1 MDHRIPLKLHT
12 VLAFGAMD
20 CQIEAVVGQ
29 GSNAI
34 VYDAWYPDNLNPA
47 LRHRVLIKELFPFH
61 SQQKIQRGAD
71 GAIHVAPEAA
81 ELWQTHRESFEA
93 GNAIHLRLL
102 ADHPELMVMGANL
115 NSFCANGTLYS
126 MLGYSGGRSLLS
138 ELNRNASDLRSTA
151 CRMLLLLDALEAFHK
166 SGYLHLDIS
175 PDNIM
180 LVGQKDRE
188 RIFLIDYNS
197 ARKVDASGSP
207 YFSFKAGYS
216 APEVCN
222 GDGAG
227 LGFPSDL
234 YSVAAV
240 FYRSLMGRSLT
251 ISDALQ
257 FRAPDAQDSPLIASM
272 PQSVASMVSAIV
284 RKGLHTLPR
293 RRYQSIGQMRQAFL
307 ELLDRIDCVGV
318 THWALWETGKRS
330 VEELIRVNPSLRYLK
345 GDSSL
350 YPIRLG
356 QDRSVSLEQYLNK
369 LLSPAGQSGVILAQ
383 GGMGK
388 TTLLLHTASLLGKRY
403 SSSTSAVVYLPLD
416 GWTGGNPNYI
426 RTQILLQLRFK
437 KTENTFESAMHALNQ
452 LLSQP
457 LHTKSGDIPT
467 VLLLLDGFNEIQ
479 EEAGPLIQEIQ
490 DLSAMPGVRILAA
503 SRSDT
508 PELNLEPVPL
518 KPLDTE
524 DVVSALGQHGL
535 LIPKSSEMLQLLRT
549 PLILSI
555 YIQANESGAQL
566 DIHSK
571 EELMQAYVD
580 SLLEKELHQ
589 LPEESPRRW
598 QTEAA
603 IRLVLPALADRAMSA
618 PLTESQTLDV
628 VTRCWKVLRSGVSKK
643 LFPGWIGHSRD
654 ILGDAETSE
663 QWYGVV
669 IHGLLWQR
677 LGLLMKDAE
686 GSYRVFHQDVGE
698 YLAAQYR
705 PIRSAALRYRGV
717 RWAALSALVIGVL
730 AGISSLVLPQI
741 LNQPVAYDVKQTQTV
756 IDHIS
761 LCYSIFGSRLM
772 EMEELTDYLAGGE
785 WIEFQRQYPRYLER
799 AQAPTM
805 MGENVERYLEEI
817 SDLEASGDIVAWS
830 EMPFDAASAT
840 EFVQT
845 AQEQVEKY
853 LEYLSYMETWC
864 STERARSFCPEFPDT
879 LQQLLETD
887 ELAMSKLY
895 YLSCYPHLQTGEPVW
910 QDGVKYLI
918 APLPGA
924 GAEPEQSPEKLR
936 NDQQEAE
943 QAMARCC
950 AMVEQI
956 QKEENRTEERE

>member
-20 CQIEAVVGQ
+20 FQIEAVVGQ

-47 LRHRVLIKELFPFH
+47 LRHHVLIKELFPFH
-61 SQQKIQRGAD
+61 PQQKIQRGAD
-71 GAIHVAPEAA
+71 GAIHVASEAA

-115 NSFCANGTLYS
+115 NSFHANGTLYS
-126 MLGYSGGRSLLS
+126 VLGYSGGRSLQS
-138 ELNRNASDLRSTA
+138 ELNRNASDLRTTA

-180 LVGQKDRE
+180 LVGQKDQE
-188 RIFLIDYNS
+188 RIFLVDYNS

-257 FRAPDAQDSPLIASM
+257 FRAPDAQDSPLIAGM

-318 THWALWETGKRS
+318 THWALWETGKRN
-330 VEELIRVNPSLRYLK
+330 VEELIRINPSLRYLK
-345 GDSSL
+345 GDGSL

-356 QDRSVSLEQYLNK
+356 QDETVSLEQYLNQ
-369 LLSPAGQSGVILAQ
+369 LLSPAGRSGVILAQ

-403 SSSTSAVVYLPLD
+403 SSSASAVVYLPLD
-416 GWTGGNPNYI
+416 GWTGGDPNYI
-426 RTQILLQLRFK
+426 RTQILLRLRFK
-437 KTENTFESAMHALNQ
+437 RTENTFDSAMHALNQ

-457 LHTKSGDIPT
+457 MHTKSGDVPT
-467 VLLLLDGFNEIQ
+467 ILLLLDGFNEIQ
-479 EEAGPLIQEIQ
+479 EEAGPLIQEIR

-503 SRSDT
+503 SRSNT
-508 PELNLEPVPL
+508 PELNLESVKL
-518 KPLDTE
+518 KSLDIE
-524 DVVSALGQHGL
+524 DVAQALGQHGL

-555 YIQANESGAQL
+555 YIQANEGGAQL
-566 DIHSK
+566 DIGSK
-571 EELMQAYVD
+571 EDLMQAYLD
-580 SLLEKELHQ
+580 SLLEKELRQ
-589 LPEESPRRW
+589 LPEESPQRW
-598 QTEAA
+598 QIQAA
-603 IRLVLPALADRAMSA
+603 LGFVLPAFAARASSV
-618 PLTESQTLDV
+618 PLSEPQMLDV
-628 VTRCWKVLRSGVSKK
+628 VANCWKVLHSGASKK
-643 LFPGWIGHSRD
+643 IFPQWIGHSRD
-654 ILGDAETSE
+654 IFADAQTPE
-663 QWYGVV
+663 QWYGIV
-669 IHGLLWQR
+669 IHSLLWQR
-677 LGLLMKDAE
+677 LGMLMKDAE
-686 GSYRVFHQDVGE
+686 GKYRVFHQDVGE
-698 YLAAQYR
+698 YLAAQYQPIHRLAVQQRTLRMSMIAALVLAVLVSAGSLILPRVWNR
-705 PIRSAALRYRGV
+705 PI
-717 RWAALSALVIGVL
+717 
-730 AGISSLVLPQI
+730 P
-741 LNQPVAYDVKQTQTV
+741 YDEKQTQTV

-761 LCYSIFGSRLM
+761 LCYSIFGSRLI
-772 EMEELTDYLAGGE
+772 EMKELSGYLAGEE
-785 WIEFQRQYPRYLER
+785 WTDFQRWYPRYLER
-799 AQAPTM
+799 AQTPTM
-805 MGENVERYLEEI
+805 MGENWERYLEEI
-817 SDLEASGDIVAWS
+817 AELEVSGDIVAWS
-830 EMPFDAASAT
+830 EMPFDAAGAT
-840 EFVQT
+840 DFVQS

-853 LEYLSYMETWC
+853 LEYLPYMETWC
-864 STERARSFCPEFPDT
+864 NSERAQSLCPEFPDV

-887 ELAMSKLY
+887 GLAMSKLY
-895 YLSCYPHLQTGEPVW
+895 HLSCYPHLQTGEPAW
-910 QDGVKYLI
+910 QDSVKYLI
-918 APLPGA
+918 APIPEVGV
-924 GAEPEQSPEKLR
+924 EPEQSPEKLR

-950 AMVEQI
+950 ALLEQI
-956 QKEENRTEERE
+956 QKEGN

>member
-20 CQIEAVVGQ
+20 CQIETVVGQ

-34 VYDAWYPDNLNPA
+34 VYKGWYPDNLNSE
-47 LRHRVLIKELFPFH
+47 LRHHVLIKELFPFH
-61 SQQKIQRGAD
+61 PQQKIQRGED
-71 GAIHVAPEAA
+71 GTIHVAPEAA

-115 NSFCANGTLYS
+115 NSFHLNGTLYS
-126 MLGYSGGRSLLS
+126 VLGYSGGRSLQS
-138 ELNRNASDLRSTA
+138 ELNGNASDLRTTA
-151 CRMLLLLDALEAFHK
+151 HRMLLLLDALEAFHK

-180 LVGQKDRE
+180 LVGQKDQE

-197 ARKVDASGSP
+197 ARKADASGSP

-222 GDGAG
+222 GDGAS

-257 FRAPDAQDSPLIASM
+257 FRAPDAQDSPLIADM

-345 GDSSL
+345 GDSNL

-356 QDRSVSLEQYLNK
+356 QDGSVPLEQYLNK
-369 LLSPAGQSGVILAQ
+369 LLSPAGRSGVILAQ

-388 TTLLLHTASLLGKRY
+388 TTLLLHTASLLGKQY
-403 SSSTSAVVYLPLD
+403 SSSASAVIYLSL
-416 GWTGGNPNYI
+416 GGFTGGDPNYI
-426 RTQILLQLRFK
+426 RTQILLRLRFK
-437 KTENTFESAMHALNQ
+437 RTENTFDSAMHALNQ

-457 LHTKSGDIPT
+457 LHTKSGDVPT

-479 EEAGPLIQEIQ
+479 EEAGPLIQEIR

-524 DVVSALGQHGL
+524 DAVSALGQHGL

-555 YIQANESGAQL
+555 YIQANEGGAQL
-566 DIHSK
+566 DVGSK
-571 EELMQAYVD
+571 EELMQAYLD
-580 SLLEKELHQ
+580 SLLEKELRQ

-643 LFPGWIGHSRD
+643 LFPRWIGHSRD

-663 QWYGVV
+663 QWYGIV
-669 IHGLLWQR
+669 IHSLLWQR
-677 LGLLMKDAE
+677 LGLLMKNAE

-717 RWAALSALVIGVL
+717 RWSALSVLVIAVL
-730 AGISSLVLPQI
+730 AGISGLMLPQI

-756 IDHIS
+756 IDHVS

-785 WIEFQRQYPRYLER
+785 WTEFQRQYPRYLER
-799 AQAPTM
+799 AQTPTM
-805 MGENVERYLEEI
+805 MGENAERYLEEI
-817 SDLEASGDIVAWS
+817 AELEASGDIVAWS

-853 LEYLSYMETWC
+853 LEYLPYMETWC
-864 STERARSFCPEFPDT
+864 ASERAQSLCPDFPDA
-879 LQQLLETD
+879 LQQLLEAD
-887 ELAMSKLY
+887 GLAMSKLY
-895 YLSCYPHLQTGEPVW
+895 HLSCYPHLQTGETAW
-910 QDGVKYLI
+910 QDSVNYLI
-918 APLPGA
+918 APLPEA
-924 GAEPEQSPEKLR
+924 GVEPEKSPEALR
-936 NDQQEAE
+936 SEQQTAE
-943 QAMARCC
+943 ELLARCC

-956 QKEENRTEERE
+956 QKEGNRTEARE

>member
-20 CQIEAVVGQ
+20 FQIEAVVGQ

-47 LRHRVLIKELFPFH
+47 LRHHVLIKELFPFH
-61 SQQKIQRGAD
+61 PQQKIQRGAD
-71 GAIHVAPEAA
+71 GAIHVASEAA

-115 NSFCANGTLYS
+115 NSFHANGTLYS
-126 MLGYSGGRSLLS
+126 VLGYSGGRSLQS
-138 ELNRNASDLRSTA
+138 ELNRNASDLRTTA

-180 LVGQKDRE
+180 LVGQKDQE
-188 RIFLIDYNS
+188 RIFLVDYNS

-257 FRAPDAQDSPLIASM
+257 FRAPDAQDSPLIAGM

-330 VEELIRVNPSLRYLK
+330 VEELIRINPSLRYLK

-356 QDRSVSLEQYLNK
+356 QDKSVSLEQYLNQ
-369 LLSPAGQSGVILAQ
+369 LLSPAGRSGVILAQ

-403 SSSTSAVVYLPLD
+403 SSSASAVVYLPLD
-416 GWTGGNPNYI
+416 GWTGGDPNYI
-426 RTQILLQLRFK
+426 RTQILLRLRFK
-437 KTENTFESAMHALNQ
+437 RTENTFDFAMHTLNQ

-457 LHTKSGDIPT
+457 VHTKSGDVPT
-467 VLLLLDGFNEIQ
+467 ILLLLDGFNEIQ
-479 EEAGPLIQEIQ
+479 EEAGPLIQEIRE
-490 DLSAMPGVRILAA
+490 LSAMAGVRILAA
-503 SRSDT
+503 SRSNT
-508 PELNLEPVPL
+508 PELNLEPVKL
-518 KPLDTE
+518 KSLDIE
-524 DVVSALGQHGL
+524 DVAQALGQHGL

-555 YIQANESGAQL
+555 YIQANEGGAQL
-566 DIHSK
+566 DIGSK
-571 EELMQAYVD
+571 EDLMQAYLD
-580 SLLEKELHQ
+580 SLLEKELRQ
-589 LPEESPRRW
+589 LPEESPGRW

-618 PLTESQTLDV
+618 PLTEHQILNV
-628 VTRCWKVLRSGVSKK
+628 VTRCWKVLRSGISKK
-643 LFPGWIGHSRD
+643 LFPRWIGHSRD
-654 ILGDAETSE
+654 ILADAKTSE
-663 QWYGVV
+663 QWYGIV

-698 YLAAQYR
+698 YLAVQYR
-705 PIRSAALRYRGV
+705 PIRSASLRYRGA

-730 AGISSLVLPQI
+730 VGISSLALPQT
-741 LNQPVAYDVKQTQTV
+741 LSQPVSYDKKETQTV

-761 LCYSIFGSRLM
+761 ICYSIFGSRLM
-772 EMEELTDYLAGGE
+772 EMEELTGYLTDGDWTA
-785 WIEFQRQYPRYLER
+785 FQSWYPRYLER
-799 AQAPTM
+799 AQTPTM
-805 MGENVERYLEEI
+805 MGENGKQYLKEI
-817 SDLEASGDIVAWS
+817 SELEVSGDIVAWS

-840 EFVQT
+840 EFVEI
-845 AQEQVEKY
+845 AQEQVAKY
-853 LEYLSYMETWC
+853 LEYLPYMEAWC
-864 STERARSFCPEFPDT
+864 ASERAQSLCPDFPDA
-879 LQQLLETD
+879 LQQLLKADGLT
-887 ELAMSKLY
+887 MSKLY
-895 YLSCYPHLQTGEPVW
+895 HLSCYPHLQTGETAW
-910 QDGVKYLI
+910 QDSVKYLI
-918 APLPGA
+918 APLPEA
-924 GAEPEQSPEKLR
+924 GVEPEKSPEALHSER
-936 NDQQEAE
+936 QTAEA
-943 QAMARCC
+943 AFARCC

-956 QKEENRTEERE
+956 QREGNRTGE

>member
-12 VLAFGAMD
+12 VLAFGTMD
-20 CQIEAVVGQ
+20 CYVETVVGQ

-34 VYDAWYPDNLNPA
+34 VYKGWYPDNLNPE
-47 LRHRVLIKELFPFH
+47 LRHHILIKELFPFH
-61 SQQKIQRGAD
+61 PQQKVQRGED
-71 GAIHVAPEAA
+71 GKIHVAPDAA

-115 NSFCANGTLYS
+115 NSFHLNGTLYS
-126 MLGYSGGRSLLS
+126 VLGYSGGRSFQS
-138 ELNRNASDLRSTA
+138 ELNRNASDLGAAAR
-151 CRMLLLLDALEAFHK
+151 RMLLLLDALEAFHK

-180 LVGQKDRE
+180 LVGQGTQE

-197 ARKVDASGSP
+197 ARKADSPGSP

-222 GDGAG
+222 GDGAS

-251 ISDALQ
+251 ISDMLQ
-257 FRAPDAQDSPLIASM
+257 FRAPDAQDSPLLSDM
-272 PQSVASMVSAIV
+272 PQSVASMVSAIL

-318 THWALWETGKRS
+318 THWALWETGMRS

-345 GDSSL
+345 GDSNL

-356 QDRSVSLEQYLNK
+356 QDGSVPLEQYLNK
-369 LLSPAGQSGVILAQ
+369 LLSPAGRSGVILGQ

-403 SSSTSAVVYLPLD
+403 SSSASAVVYLPLD
-416 GWTGGNPNYI
+416 GWTGGDPNYI
-426 RTQILLQLRFK
+426 RTQILLRLRFK
-437 KTENTFESAMHALNQ
+437 RMENTFDSAMHALNQ

-457 LHTKSGDIPT
+457 LHTKSGDVPT
-467 VLLLLDGFNEIQ
+467 VLLLLDGLNEIQ
-479 EEAGPLIQEIQ
+479 EEMGPLIQEIRE
-490 DLSAMPGVRILAA
+490 LSAMPGVRILAA
-503 SRSDT
+503 SRREIS
-508 PELNLEPVPL
+508 ELNLEPVQL
-518 KPLDTE
+518 KPLDE
-524 DVVSALGQHGL
+524 ADVVSTLGTHRL
-535 LIPKSSEMLQLLRT
+535 LIPRSPEMLQLLRT

-555 YIQANESGAQL
+555 YIQANEGGAQL
-566 DIHSK
+566 DVGSK
-571 EELMQAYVD
+571 EELMQAYLD
-580 SLLEKELHQ
+580 SLLEKELRQ

-603 IRLVLPALADRAMSA
+603 IRLVLPALADRAISA

-628 VTRCWKVLRSGVSKK
+628 VTRCWKALRSGVSKK
-643 LFPGWIGHSRD
+643 LFPRWIGHSRD

-663 QWYGVV
+663 QWYGIV
-669 IHGLLWQR
+669 IHSLLWQR

-717 RWAALSALVIGVL
+717 RWSALSVLVLAVL
-730 AGISSLVLPQI
+730 AGIGSLVLPQM
-741 LNQPVAYDVKQTQTV
+741 LNQPISYDVKQTQTV

-761 LCYSIFGSRLM
+761 LCYSIFGSRLE
-772 EMEELTDYLAGGE
+772 EMEELTGYLADGD
-785 WIEFQRQYPRYLER
+785 WTAFQSWYPRYLER
-799 AQAPTM
+799 AQTPTM
-805 MGENVERYLEEI
+805 MGENVEQYLEEI
-817 SDLEASGDIVAWS
+817 SKLEVSGDIVAWS
-830 EMPFDAASAT
+830 EMPFDSVSAADL
-840 EFVQT
+840 VQT
-845 AQEQVEKY
+845 AQERVEKY
-853 LEYLSYMETWC
+853 LEYLPYMEAWC
-864 STERARSFCPEFPDT
+864 TSERARSFCPEFPDT

-887 ELAMSKLY
+887 GLTVSKLY
-895 YLSCYPHLQTGEPVW
+895 YLSCYPHLQTGEPAW
-910 QDGVKYLI
+910 QDSVKYLI
-918 APLPGA
+918 APIPGA
-924 GAEPEQSPEKLR
+924 GVEPEQSPEKLR

-950 AMVEQI
+950 ALVEQI
-956 QKEENRTEERE
+956 QKEEYSMEAEG